1 MAKPIRRSVLPA
13 PAGLQVERFEADG
26 EAFAIIELPR
36 VPRLDHGHLTRS
48 QRNILELLL
57 EGRSNAEIARQRGR
71 SARTVAHQVDS
82 IFRRL
87 GVGSRLEL
95 FARCWQSSAGKADE
109 P

>member
-1 MAKPIRRSVLPA
+1 MARPGRRSALPA
-13 PAGLQVERFEADG
+13 PAGLRVETFEADG

-36 VPRLDHGHLTRS
+36 VQRLDHRQLTRS
-48 QRNILELLL
+48 ERSILALLL
-57 EGRSNAEIARQRGR
+57 AGLSNAEIARRRER
-71 SARTVAHQVDS
+71 SIRTVAHQVDS

-95 FARCWQSSAGKADE
+95 FALCSHPGARKAGE

>member
-1 MAKPIRRSVLPA
+1 MRRSGLPA
-13 PAGLQVERFEADG
+13 PAGLQVETFEADG

-36 VPRLDHGHLTRS
+36 VPRPDHGQLTRS
-48 QRNILELLL
+48 ERNILELLL
-57 EGRSNAEIARQRGR
+57 AGRSNAEIARQRGR
-71 SARTVAHQVDS
+71 SVRTVAHQVDS

-95 FARCWQSSAGKADE
+95 FALCSQSKADE